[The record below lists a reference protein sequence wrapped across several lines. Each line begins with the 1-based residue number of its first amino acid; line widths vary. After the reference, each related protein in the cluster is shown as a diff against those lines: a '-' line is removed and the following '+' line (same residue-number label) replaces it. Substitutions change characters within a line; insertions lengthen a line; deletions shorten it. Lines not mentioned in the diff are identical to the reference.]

1 MPSGCRGGPCGLGCV
16 LRVAVEGS
24 VTLFATKANQR
35 QRSKDVRVTMMKAV
49 LIVSGTSYGKRQS
62 RIE

>member
-24 VTLFATKANQR
+24 VTLFATKASQR
-35 QRSKDVRVTMMKAV
+35 QRSNDVRVTMMKAV
-49 LIVSGTSYGKRQS
+49 LIVSSASYDKRQL